1 MPAPWNRHSLTIR
14 KLEFIMKT
22 LRHAPALAIAS
33 LGAVAML
40 AVAGCSSDSSTST
53 LASLYNDSTVTVDIA
68 ASAGDAISTSIENMA
83 ANEQGAGILSL
94 SDLTAGTTM
103 ANSAPANALTTNRSR
118 TCYDAAGAVVAGCT
132 PLSTVRKIVSQVKID
147 GSRSSSSSTTGGSTA
162 SWSGAV
168 HRVSNDT
175 LVRVFAGATETQ
187 RIHTDNSVAH
197 DTTSFSDD
205 KVTRNVSEFAR
216 DSVKG
221 VTFNVPRSSNPFP
234 VSGSIVRVDSVHVSI
249 TKATQTE
256 TKDIL
261 RVVEV
266 DFPADA
272 QGNVVLKVNAKTCTL
287 NLVTHAVANCH

>member
-1 MPAPWNRHSLTIR
+1 
-14 KLEFIMKT
+14 MKT
-22 LRHAPALAIAS
+22 LRHAPALAILS

-40 AVAGCSSDSSTST
+40 AVAGCSSDSTT
-53 LASLYNDSTVTVDIA
+53 GNLASLYNDSTVTVDIA
-68 ASAGDAISTSIENMA
+68 ASAGDAISTSIENMT
-83 ANEQGAGILSL
+83 ANELGAGILSL

-103 ANSAPANALTTNRSR
+103 ANSAPSNALTTNRTR

-132 PLSTVRKIVSQVKID
+132 PLSTVRKIVSHVTVD

-175 LVRVFAGATETQ
+175 LVRVFTGANETS
-187 RIHTDNSVAH
+187 RIHNDNAVVH
-197 DTTSFSDD
+197 DTTMFSDA
-205 KVTRNVSEFAR
+205 KMTRNVSESGR

-234 VSGSIVRVDSVHVSI
+234 VSGSIVRVDSVHVAL
-249 TKATQTE
+249 TKGTQTE
-256 TKDIL
+256 TKDVV
-261 RVVEV
+261 RTVEV